1 MRLRWLYSET
11 KLLTIIDPLTSLYN
25 RRYFNEIIHREY
37 MRSQRTQSNFSVAI
51 IDIDNFKKVN
61 DTYGHQ
67 IGDIVLIEIS
77 KTILGMLRTT
87 DFAFRYGGEEIVVI
101 LTDSSVDGAIYP
113 LERIRKR
120 ISEKVYEANNG
131 ENFNATVSIGVA
143 STDQGVMGP
152 EDLVNYA
159 DTALYRAKSLGKN
172 QVKIFDQKI
181 DKKI

>member
-1 MRLRWLYSET
+1 
-11 KLLTIIDPLTSLYN
+11 
-25 RRYFNEIIHREY
+25 
-37 MRSQRTQSNFSVAI
+37 
-51 IDIDNFKKVN
+51 
-61 DTYGHQ
+61 
-67 IGDIVLIEIS
+67 
-77 KTILGMLRTT
+77 MLRTT

-120 ISEKVYEANNG
+120 ISEKVYEGNNG
-131 ENFNATVSIGVA
+131 ENFSATVSIGVA
-143 STDQGVMGP
+143 STDQGVIGP

-172 QVKIFDQKI
+172 QVKIFDPKI